1 VPLTLADARSL
12 ADQAISR
19 ARAQRLHIAVV
30 VLNEMGELVQLD
42 RMDGAAPMQA
52 DVAEAKARTALNFQ
66 KPTADLAREFDQH
79 PERRA
84 MYEKVAR
91 FTPVPLPGGRP
102 IVHHGTIAGAIGVSG
117 SDDKDDE
124 IARAAL
130 G

>member
-1 VPLTLADARSL
+1 MTLSLTDARGLADLAIARARS
-12 ADQAISR
+12 
-19 ARAQRLHIAVV
+19 QRLRIAVA
-30 VLNEMGELVQLD
+30 VLNELGELVQLD
-42 RMDGAAPMQA
+42 RMDGAAPMQC

-66 KPTADLAREFDQH
+66 KPTADLAREFDLH

-102 IVHHGTIAGAIGVSG
+102 ILHQGAVAGAIGVSG
-117 SDDKDDE
+117 SDDQDDE